1 MVDELSEILTGGRID
16 KIYQPE
22 YDEILI
28 NIRAQGKILFVIS
41 ANASYPRIHLT
52 ENTKEN
58 PSKPPVFCML
68 LAKTSGRRKITEI
81 SFMTLKE

>member
-28 NIRAQGKILFVIS
+28 NIRAQGKILS
-41 ANASYPRIHLT
+41 
-52 ENTKEN
+52 
-58 PSKPPVFCML
+58 L
-68 LAKTSGRRKITEI
+68 LFLQMQAILEFI
-81 SFMTLKE
+81 